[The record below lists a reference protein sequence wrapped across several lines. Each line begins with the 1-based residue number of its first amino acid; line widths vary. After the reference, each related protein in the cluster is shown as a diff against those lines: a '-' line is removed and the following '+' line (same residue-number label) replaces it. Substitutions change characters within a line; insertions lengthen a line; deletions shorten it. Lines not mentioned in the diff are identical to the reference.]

1 MFFVFA
7 RAFELRFGISPGG
20 EIGRHKGL
28 KIPRTLRL
36 YRFKSGLG
44 HHLENFSFVCGTLM
58 NLIWYKVNVKGGD
71 IAKW

>member
-44 HHLENFSFVCGTLM
+44 HHLENFSFVCEAFDNAISITA
-58 NLIWYKVNVKGGD
+58 NVRV
-71 IAKW
+71 AT

>member
-1 MFFVFA
+1 MFCEEMYYFTYQ
-7 RAFELRFGISPGG
+7 IKSPGG

-44 HHLENFSFVCGTLM
+44 HHLIIVKDSLRK
-58 NLIWYKVNVKGGD
+58 YDKV
-71 IAKW
+71 AT